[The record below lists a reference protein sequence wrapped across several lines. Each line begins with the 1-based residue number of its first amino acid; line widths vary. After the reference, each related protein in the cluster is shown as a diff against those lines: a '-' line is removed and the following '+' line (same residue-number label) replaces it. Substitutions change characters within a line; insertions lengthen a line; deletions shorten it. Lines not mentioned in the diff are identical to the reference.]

1 MRVIVAGSRG
11 VSDYEKVSG
20 AIASSGFD
28 VSEIVSGGA
37 RGVDALGERYAR
49 ESGLPLKVFRAEW
62 EKHGRSAGIKRNILM
77 AQNADAI
84 VAVWDG
90 ESRGT
95 EHMIDEARRSGLLMH
110 VENVG
115 SRRK

>member
-37 RGVDALGERYAR
+37 RGVDALGERYAFDH
-49 ESGLPLKVFRAEW
+49 GKPLKVFRAEW
-62 EKHGRSAGIKRNILM
+62 EKYGRSAGIKRNVVM
-77 AQNADAI
+77 ARNADAL

-90 ESRGT
+90 KSRGT
-95 EHMIDEARRSGLLMH
+95 KHMIDEAQRVGLMVYVHEWL
-110 VENVG
+110 
-115 SRRK
+115 

>member
-1 MRVIVAGSRG
+1 
-11 VSDYEKVSG
+11 
-20 AIASSGFD
+20 
-28 VSEIVSGGA
+28 
-37 RGVDALGERYAR
+37 
-49 ESGLPLKVFRAEW
+49 
-62 EKHGRSAGIKRNILM
+62 M

-95 EHMIDEARRSGLLMH
+95 KHMIDEARRSGLLMH

-115 SRRK
+115 SRRG